1 MRWSESTGRP
11 SSYLYYSY
19 NYSLSSSLTF
29 SYIQSKYMPL
39 LNGRVDGSCAL
50 LARVS
55 PRRSSR
61 INTIVA
67 RYDVRLRIGVGPRTT
82 LREKFQS
89 WQEGFPPL
97 YLRLHISITLLTI
110 PHRSCGCIWSYLI
123 MIF

>member
-19 NYSLSSSLTF
+19 NYSFSYSF
-29 SYIQSKYMPL
+29 SYIQSKYML
-39 LNGRVDGSCAL
+39 RGRVDGCCAL

-55 PRRSSR
+55 PRRPKR